1 MHLTNFSVNKKNVN
15 YQKNDTGAEDSSASK
30 WSLTHLKKAMQE
42 QGIDP
47 VPIWKKI
54 EDVCIKSILSAEQKM
69 FQGNQDQVPYRG
81 NCFELLGFDIL
92 IDEKLD
98 AWLIEVNLSPSL
110 ACDSALDQRI
120 KGTMISD
127 LFTLVGV
134 VPLDR
139 RKMIESS
146 LKQPGTL
153 SLYQKQIV
161 NSSIGSKPVQ
171 QTKPAKKKGK
181 KETIEPPP
189 QLQHKAVRDTEEE
202 FKRKCGWR
210 RIFPNGQYS
219 YYKQFFTEERPINN
233 LVDQ

>member
-1 MHLTNFSVNKKNVN
+1 
-15 YQKNDTGAEDSSASK
+15 
-30 WSLTHLKKAMQE
+30 
-42 QGIDP
+42 
-47 VPIWKKI
+47 
-54 EDVCIKSILSAEQKM
+54 
-69 FQGNQDQVPYRG
+69 
-81 NCFELLGFDIL
+81 
-92 IDEKLD
+92 
-98 AWLIEVNLSPSL
+98 
-110 ACDSALDQRI
+110 
-120 KGTMISD
+120 MISD

-189 QLQHKAVRDTEEE
+189 
-202 FKRKCGWR
+202 
-210 RIFPNGQYS
+210 
-219 YYKQFFTEERPINN
+219 
-233 LVDQ
+233 